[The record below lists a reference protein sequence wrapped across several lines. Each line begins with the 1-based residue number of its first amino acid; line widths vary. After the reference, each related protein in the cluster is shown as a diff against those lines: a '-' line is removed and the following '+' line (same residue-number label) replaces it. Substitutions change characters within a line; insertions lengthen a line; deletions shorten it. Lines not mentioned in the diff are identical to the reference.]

1 MLPAPF
7 LSVGESSWGKCWFL
21 DAGCPRA
28 PRCPTPWG
36 ERERPPDGPRGA
48 AGCSK
53 GGTVKRAELLL
64 LRLAENRW
72 GCNKDKFNHIEKSGN
87 NLVLG
92 RLWDPFLQ
100 FFFCSYCLMRKRM
113 GERKT
118 DVPDTA
124 GISDNLTPKIIL
136 LYRNW
141 FCSFSFTKNNREKEF
156 MFPQILSKGTVLYK
170 SNSGSGG
177 LFFFKSL
184 IFNLSHQFGLT
195 SICLERA
202 WVFYFLWESGI
213 FPFNR
218 PFISC

>member
-1 MLPAPF
+1 MLGVHGV
-7 LSVGESSWGKCWFL
+7 LLK
-21 DAGCPRA
+21 
-28 PRCPTPWG
+28 WG
-36 ERERPPDGPRGA
+36 EHEKPPKGPRDA

-53 GGTVKRAELLL
+53 GGSVKRAEFLLIM
-64 LRLAENRW
+64 LAENRW
-72 GCNKDKFNHIEKSGN
+72 DPNKDKFNHIEKSGN

-92 RLWDPFLQ
+92 WLWDPFQ
-100 FFFCSYCLMRKRM
+100 VFFCSYCLMRERM

-177 LFFFKSL
+177 LFFKE
-184 IFNLSHQFGLT
+184 IFN
-195 SICLERA
+195 I
-202 WVFYFLWESGI
+202 
-213 FPFNR
+213 
-218 PFISC
+218 